1 MKCPYRKVTIN
12 LKSVGL
18 DGTEE
23 DFAECY
29 KEECP
34 CYVPERQFSGGIIV
48 TEYCLRVDKESG
60 ADRRT

>member
-1 MKCPYRKVTIN
+1 MKCPYRKVIIN
-12 LKSVGL
+12 LKSMGL

-34 CYVPERQFSGGIIV
+34 CYVPERHFSGGIM
-48 TEYCLRVDKESG
+48 TTGYCLRVGKE
-60 ADRRT
+60 A